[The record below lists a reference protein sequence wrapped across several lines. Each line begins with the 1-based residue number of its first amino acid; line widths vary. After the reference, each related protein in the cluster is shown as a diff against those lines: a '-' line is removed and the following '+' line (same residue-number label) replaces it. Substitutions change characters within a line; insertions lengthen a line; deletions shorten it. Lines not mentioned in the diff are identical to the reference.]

1 MTDFET
7 HPDRYIH
14 WKLSVDGPIARLVM
28 AVQEDRPHRAGATYR
43 LKLNSYDLGVDIE
56 LCDAVQRLRF
66 EHPEVKCVVVTSAL
80 GNVFCAGANIMMLSS
95 STHPFK
101 VNFCKYTNDTRCSIE
116 DASAHSGQHYI
127 AALNGTASGGG
138 YELAIAC
145 DEILLIDDGNSAVSL
160 PEVPLL
166 GVLPGTGGL
175 TRLVDKRKVR
185 RDLSDVFSTT
195 AEGCKAKKALEWKLI
210 DAAAPR
216 SKFEQAVADR
226 AAKAAARPSK
236 KPEGVKGIQLLPL
249 SPKVSAER
257 IEYKHVTLELDTP
270 SRLATLTIR
279 GPEVD
284 PPSSVAAVHEL
295 GSDFWSLRAMR
306 ELDDALCHLRFDCE
320 EIGLVLLKTAGDMG
334 RMLAWSSFLAANR
347 EDWLVNEIVLHTA
360 RTLRRLDGMAKSL
373 FAIVEPG
380 SCFGG
385 ELLEVALAAD
395 RVYMLNDASRP
406 VHLGIGAVNDGAFPM
421 LTRLTRIQARLYAE
435 PERAAKLTKE
445 GGKLDTEEA
454 LAAGLV
460 TVAPDEIDWED
471 DVRLAIEERVSL
483 SPDALTGME
492 ASLRFCGPENADSK
506 IYGRL
511 TAWQNWIFT
520 RPNATGEHGALK
532 LYGQPERPRFDWRR
546 T

>member
-14 WKLSVDGPIARLVM
+14 WRLSVDGPIARLVM
-28 AVQEDRPHRAGATYR
+28 AVAEDRPHRAGATYR

-56 LCDAVQRLRF
+56 LADAVQRLRF
-66 EHPEVKCVVVTSAL
+66 EHPAVKVVVVTSAL

-116 DASAHSGQHYI
+116 DASAGSGQRYI

-138 YELAIAC
+138 YELALAC
-145 DEILLIDDGNSAVSL
+145 DDIVLIDDGNSAVSL

-166 GVLPGTGGL
+166 AVLPGTGGL

-195 AEGCKAKKALEWKLI
+195 AEGCKAKKALEWKLV
-210 DAAAPR
+210 DATFPR
-216 SKFEQAVADR
+216 SKFEQGIAER
-226 AAKAAARPSK
+226 AARAAQAPSK
-236 KPEGVKGIQLLPL
+236 KEGAAGIQLLPL

-257 IEYKHVTLELDTP
+257 IEYKHVTVEVATP
-270 SRLATLTIR
+270 SRVATLTIR
-279 GPEVD
+279 GPEEG

-295 GSDFWSLRAMR
+295 GCELWSLRAMR
-306 ELDDALCHLRFDCE
+306 ELDDALCHLRFDHE
-320 EIGLVLLKTAGDMG
+320 EIGLVLLKTSGDVD
-334 RMLAWSSFLAANR
+334 RMLAWSNFLAANR
-347 EDWLVNEIVLHTA
+347 GDWLVNEIVLYTA
-360 RTLRRLDGMAKSL
+360 RTMRRLDGMAKSL

-380 SCFGG
+380 SCFAG

-406 VHLGIGAVNDGAFPM
+406 VYLGIGALSDGHLPM
-421 LTRLTRIQARLYAE
+421 LTHLTRLQARLYAE
-435 PERAAKLTKE
+435 PERAAKLARE
-445 GGKLDTEEA
+445 GGKLDTEAA

-471 DVRLAIEERVSL
+471 DVRLAIEERVSM

-492 ASLRFCGPENADSK
+492 ASLRFCGPEGTDSK

-520 RPNATGEHGALK
+520 RPNATGESGALK

>member
-7 HPDRYIH
+7 HPDQYNH

-28 AVQEDRPHRAGATYR
+28 SVAEERPHRPGYR

-56 LCDAVQRLRF
+56 LADAIQRLRF
-66 EHPEVKCVVVTSAL
+66 EHPAVKTVVVSSGL
-80 GNVFCAGANIMMLSS
+80 SNVFCAGANILMLAS

-116 DASAHSGQHYI
+116 DASAGSGQRWI

-138 YELAIAC
+138 YELALAC
-145 DEILLIDDGNSAVSL
+145 DDIVLVDDGNSAVSL

-185 RDLSDVFSTT
+185 RDLADVFSTT
-195 AEGCKAKKALEWKLI
+195 AEGCKAKKALEWRLI
-210 DAAAPR
+210 DATFAKG
-216 SKFEQAVADR
+216 KFEQSIAER
-226 AAKAAARPSK
+226 AARAAQAPS
-236 KPEGVKGIQLLPL
+236 ERDGATGIRLLPL
-249 SPKVSAER
+249 GPKVSAER
-257 IEYKHVTLELDTP
+257 IEYRHVTVDLDAVQ
-270 SRLATLTIR
+270 RLATLTIR
-279 GPEVD
+279 GPEG
-284 PPSSVAAVHEL
+284 PAPASVAAVHEL
-295 GSDFWSLRAMR
+295 GSEVWSLRAMR
-306 ELDDALCHLRFDCE
+306 ELDDALCRLRFDHA
-320 EIGLVLLKTAGDMG
+320 EIGLLLLKTTGNVD
-334 RMLAWSSFLAANR
+334 RMLAWSNFLAENR
-347 EDWLVNEIVLHTA
+347 KDWLISEIVLHTA

-380 SCFGG
+380 SCFAG
-385 ELLEVALAAD
+385 ELLEVALACD

-406 VHLGIGAVNDGAFPM
+406 VELGIGALNEGQLPM
-421 LTRLTRIQARLYAE
+421 QTRLSRITARLLHD
-435 PERAAKLTKE
+435 PERAAKLARRH
-445 GGKLDTEEA
+445 GKLDTDA
-454 LAAGLV
+454 AMSAGLV
-460 TVAPDEIDWED
+460 TVAPDELDWED

-492 ASLRFCGPENADSK
+492 ASLRFCGPESTDSK

-520 RPNATGEHGALK
+520 RPNATGESGALK
-532 LYGQPERPRFDWRR
+532 LYGQPERPKFDWRR

>member
-7 HPDRYIH
+7 HPDRYTH
-14 WKLSVDGPIARLVM
+14 WKLTASGAVARLVM
-28 AVQEDRPHRAGATYR
+28 AVAEDKPHRPGYR

-56 LCDAVQRLRF
+56 LADVVQRLRF
-66 EHPEVKCVVVTSAL
+66 EHPAVKVVVVTSAL
-80 GNVFCAGANIMMLSS
+80 NNVFCAGANIMMLSS

-116 DASAHSGQHYI
+116 DAQASSGQHWI
-127 AALNGTASGGG
+127 AACNGTASGGG
-138 YELAIAC
+138 YELALAC
-145 DEILLIDDGNSAVSL
+145 NEIILVDDGNSAVSL

-175 TRLVDKRKVR
+175 TRLVDKRRVR

-195 AEGCKAKKALEWKLI
+195 AEGCKAKKALDWKLI
-210 DAAAPR
+210 DGAFTR
-216 SKFEQAVADR
+216 SKWEAGIADR
-226 AAKAAARPSK
+226 VAARVSVPSNK
-236 KPEGVKGIQLLPL
+236 EGATGIALTPL
-249 SPKVSAER
+249 GGKVSADKL
-257 IEYKHVTLELDTP
+257 EYRNVTVEIDGA
-270 SRLATLTIR
+270 SRLATLTVR
-279 GPEVD
+279 GPEEG
-284 PPSSVAAVHEL
+284 PPASVAQLHEAGCENWL
-295 GSDFWSLRAMR
+295 LRTMR
-306 ELDDALCHLRFDCE
+306 ELDDALCHLRFDNE
-320 EIGLVLLKTAGDMG
+320 EIGLLLVKTVGDIDKV
-334 RMLAWSSFLAANR
+334 LAWTEFAAKNR
-347 EDWLVNEIVLHTA
+347 DDWYVNEIVLHTA
-360 RTLRRLDGMAKSL
+360 RTMRRLDGMAKSL

-385 ELLEVALAAD
+385 VLLEMALSSD

-406 VHLGIGAVNDGAFPM
+406 VHLAIGALSDGQLPM
-421 LTRLTRIQARLYAE
+421 QSGLSRIQARLYGDLGAATRLSM
-435 PERAAKLTKE
+435 ER
-445 GGKLDTEEA
+445 GKLDTDA
-454 LAAGLV
+454 AMAAGLV

-492 ASLRFCGPENADSK
+492 ASLRHCGPESTDSK

-520 RPNATGEHGALK
+520 RPNATGESGALK

>member
-7 HPDRYIH
+7 HPDRYTH
-14 WKLSVDGPIARLVM
+14 WKLTVSGAVARLVM
-28 AVQEDRPHRAGATYR
+28 AVAEDKPHRPGYR

-56 LCDAVQRLRF
+56 LADVVQRLRF
-66 EHPEVKCVVVTSAL
+66 EHPGVKTVVVSSAL
-80 GNVFCAGANIMMLSS
+80 NNVFCAGANIMMLSS

-116 DASAHSGQHYI
+116 DAQAGSDQHWI
-127 AALNGTASGGG
+127 AACNGTASGGG
-138 YELAIAC
+138 YELALAC
-145 DEILLIDDGNSAVSL
+145 NEIILVDDGNSAVSL

-175 TRLVDKRKVR
+175 TRLVDKRRIR
-185 RDLSDVFSTT
+185 RDLADVFSTT
-195 AEGCKAKKALEWKLI
+195 AEGCKAKRALEWKLV
-210 DAAAPR
+210 DATFPR
-216 SKFEQAVADR
+216 SKFEAVVAER
-226 AAKAAARPSK
+226 AASRAGQTPSK
-236 KPEGVKGIQLLPL
+236 KEGAKGVALAPL
-249 SPKVSAER
+249 GGKVSADKL
-257 IEYKHVTLELDTP
+257 EYSHVTVAIEAGQ
-270 SRLATLTIR
+270 RLATLTVR
-279 GPEVD
+279 GPDEG
-284 PPSSVAAVHEL
+284 PPATAAALHEAGCDNWL
-295 GSDFWSLRAMR
+295 LRTMR
-306 ELDDALCHLRFDCE
+306 ELDDALCHLRFDHE
-320 EIGLVLLKTAGDMG
+320 EIGLLLVKTSGDIDKV
-334 RMLAWSSFLAANR
+334 LAWTDFAAANR
-347 EDWLVNEIVLHTA
+347 DDWYVNEIVLHAA
-360 RTLRRLDGMAKSL
+360 RTMRRLDGMAKSL

-385 ELLEVALAAD
+385 VLLEMALASD

-406 VHLGIGAVNDGAFPM
+406 VHLAIGALSDGQLPM
-421 LTRLTRIQARLYAE
+421 QSGLSRLQARLYGDLG
-435 PERAAKLTKE
+435 RATELAL
-445 GGKLDTEEA
+445 GRAKLDTDEA
-454 LAAGLV
+454 MAAGLV

-492 ASLRFCGPENADSK
+492 ASLRHCGPESVDSK

-520 RPNATGEHGALK
+520 RPNATGESGALK